1 MKNGLRVLENILLKM
16 LIDQKTQKIVE
27 DLMMLKKSTNQT
39 NLSQYQVLMNKRIDV
54 ELVHMYEIVLR
65 LRMKIFEYVHH

>member
-1 MKNGLRVLENILLKM
+1 MKNGLRMLENILLKM

-39 NLSQYQVLMNKRIDV
+39 NL
-54 ELVHMYEIVLR
+54 
-65 LRMKIFEYVHH
+65 

>member
-1 MKNGLRVLENILLKM
+1 MLENILLKM